1 MLYQVPQAT
10 MMTNEPARSST
21 TKRVSLVEP
30 NKESTV
36 TRSEPPETR
45 DKPIILYH
53 IEEKKKGRTI
63 TVESA
68 CLDIDKLILSSLA
81 GKNPRAAA
89 FAKPVLFSTK
99 YFEFLNQCLI
109 YTRYM
114 EFIRHYIREKLAI
127 AYDRSTKPATDTPS
141 ALQHLIS
148 ELNRTELQ
156 SLDQISLQ
164 EVHDQVLESFHE
176 FSETYCFFILTFKK
190 RHSQSR
196 DRFLFEVIYSVTLEI
211 VVQILAAYNVP
222 FLIVHELERVF
233 KTSIFQSQIHSLFKD
248 PLQLLMFK
256 YLKGLENPVI
266 TKKPGEDE
274 DMWFNF
280 KERLQQASD
289 LVPQQQAW
297 LTEEDNTPRKSVI
310 RFSTINQPKSKPN
323 PSESRPPTHQS
334 THSTKTKS
342 RDSSARPSVQRAS
355 VGRNPSTRMSTPSAK
370 SIAYQPSS
378 LDTEKLDIVT
388 QLQQIPKPYDA
399 LM

>member
-1 MLYQVPQAT
+1 
-10 MMTNEPARSST
+10 MMTNEPARSSI
-21 TKRVSLVEP
+21 TKRVSVVEP
-30 NKESTV
+30 HKETTA
-36 TRSEPPETR
+36 TRSEPAEPR
-45 DKPIILYH
+45 DKPTILYH

-68 CLDIDKLILSSLA
+68 VLDIDKLILSSLA
-81 GKNPRAAA
+81 AKNPRAAA
-89 FAKPVLFSTK
+89 FAKPVLFSPK
-99 YFEFLNQCLI
+99 YFEFLNQCLT

-114 EFIRHYIREKLAI
+114 GFIRHYIREKLAI
-127 AYDRSTKPATDTPS
+127 AYDRSTQPATDTPS

-148 ELNRTELQ
+148 ELNRSPLQ
-156 SLDQISLQ
+156 ALDQISLH
-164 EVHDQVLESFHE
+164 EIHNQVLLSFHE

-233 KTSIFQSQIHSLFKD
+233 KTSLFQSQIHSLFKD

-280 KERLQQASD
+280 KERLQLASD

-297 LTEEDNTPRKSVI
+297 LAEEETTPRKSVI
-310 RFSTINQPKSKPN
+310 RFSTINPPKSKHN
-323 PSESRPPTHQS
+323 HSESRPSTNQS
-334 THSTKTKS
+334 ASAHSAKIKS
-342 RDSSARPSVQRAS
+342 RDSSARPSVQRPS
-355 VGRNPSTRMSTPSAK
+355 VGRHPSTRLSTPSK

-378 LDTEKLDIVT
+378 LDSEKLDIVS
-388 QLQQIPKPYDA
+388 QLQQIPKP
-399 LM
+399 